1 MSAAGPSQGAKTP
14 SGLSPA
20 APSLPAQTGTG
31 RRDAGSGSG
40 TSSAVREATSVGAI
54 PSGPIRIA
62 LVDDHALC
70 RSGLTEL
77 LEHRGNMLVVGATGN
92 AAQVVPMLREHQPDL
107 LVLDLRLTTT
117 DGLSLLRLIR
127 AEGLTTPTVILTM
140 SDSED
145 DLAAALRAGVRGYL
159 LKDME
164 PDEVI
169 DAVQRAA
176 RGELVVASAM
186 TLKLAQ
192 LLQSGQRG
200 SVKADL
206 VASLTDRERE
216 VLDHVAR
223 GQSNK
228 VIAQKLDISHNTVKL
243 HVRHIMDKLNLR
255 SRVEAAVFAFE
266 YRSSPEGVAA
276 TGEAQR
282 RVTR

>member
-1 MSAAGPSQGAKTP
+1 MTVKT
-14 SGLSPA
+14 
-20 APSLPAQTGTG
+20 
-31 RRDAGSGSG
+31 R
-40 TSSAVREATSVGAI
+40 VM
-54 PSGPIRIA
+54 

-77 LEHRGNMLVVGATGN
+77 LEHRSDMSVVGATGD
-92 AAQVVPMLREHQPDL
+92 AAKVVPMLREHQPDL
-107 LVLDLRLTTT
+107 MVLDLRLATT

-127 AEGLTTPTVILTM
+127 AEGCDTPVVILTM

-145 DLAAALRAGVRGYL
+145 DMSAALRAGVRGYL

-164 PDEVI
+164 PEAVI
-169 DAVQRAA
+169 DAIARAA
-176 RGELVVASAM
+176 RGEMVVASAM

-192 LLQSGQRG
+192 ILQSGPKG
-200 SVKADL
+200 SVMGDL
-206 VASLTDRERE
+206 VASLTERERE

-228 VIAQKLDISHNTVKL
+228 VIAQALDISHNTVKL

-266 YRSSPEGVAA
+266 YRTSPDGIKAA
-276 TGEAQR
+276 GEAAQR
-282 RVTR
+282 IKG